1 MPDYRPG
8 VLLDLDGTLV
18 DSVYL
23 HVATWG
29 ETLRAHG
36 YDTPLWRV
44 HYGIGMGSDRLLP
57 WLLGGH
63 VDEAEALSEEHKQ
76 RFLDR
81 TDQLQPTAGALDL
94 LEDLEQRDIAH
105 IVATSAGSEIR
116 DALLEALGRK
126 DLKTTT
132 ADDVGSPKPAPD
144 LLLSTC
150 EEIGVDPSAAT
161 IIGDSVWDAEAA
173 DRAGIRCI
181 AVRTGGFGDGQLLDA
196 GAFDVVDDP
205 RALIGRL

>member
-36 YDTPLWRV
+36 YDVPLWRV
-44 HYGIGMGSDRLLP
+44 HYGIGMGGDRLMP
-57 WLLGGH
+57 WLFGEH
-63 VDEAEALSEEHKQ
+63 VDDAEKLSKEHEE

-81 TDQLQPTAGALDL
+81 TGQLLPAAGALQL
-94 LEDLEQRDIAH
+94 LDDLERREIAY
-105 IVATSAGSEIR
+105 IIATSAGTAVR
-116 DALLEALGRK
+116 DALLEALGRT
-126 DLKTTT
+126 DLPTAT

-144 LLLSTC
+144 LLLATC
-150 EEIGVDPSAAT
+150 EEIGVDPGAAT

-173 DRAGIRCI
+173 HRVGIRCI
-181 AVRTGGFGDGQLLDA
+181 AVRTGGFGDEQLLKA

-205 RALIGRL
+205 RALVGRL